1 MSLSLR
7 ARPSRT
13 AAALAL
19 LTTGALLLVG
29 CSSSTPSDGGSSQ
42 ADASTRTVTDMLDR
56 KVVVPQQVD
65 RVLALH
71 PIPTTLIARLAPDAQ
86 VSVDT
91 VYQNRY
97 LTDTSLQV
105 YTPDRLTALKALPVT
120 NVYFKEPSDEQLLEL
135 DPDVV
140 ITMVGDQQ
148 IDERQDQL
156 GIPTVA
162 VSKSPIA
169 VYEQTIRLVGQ
180 VVGNEKDADAM
191 ADFWR
196 DTAAAV
202 QTETDKVPQS
212 ERPTVMYTGQNGN
225 LLVTP
230 GSSTV
235 FGTSI
240 TQAGG
245 KNVGDS
251 LSGTDVEANEI
262 SIEQV
267 IAWDPDIIIAASQEV
282 KDQIMA
288 APEWA
293 PLSAVQNDK
302 VVVPPAYASM
312 DGLTAVVGMV
322 WAQGVLLHGDDA
334 DAQDHLAEVM
344 REYYTLYF
352 ERDITDAEIAQ
363 VTP

>member
-13 AAALAL
+13 AAALAT
-19 LTTGALLLVG
+19 LTAGALMLVG
-29 CSSSTPSDGGSSQ
+29 CAGDTPSDDRS
-42 ADASTRTVTDMLDR
+42 DATTRTVTDMLDR
-56 KVVVPQQVD
+56 EVVVPQQVD
-65 RVLALH
+65 RILALH
-71 PIPTTLIARLAPDAQ
+71 PIPTTLIARLAPGAQ

-97 LTDTSLQV
+97 LTDTSLPV
-105 YTPDRLTALKALPVT
+105 YPADRLAALTSLPVT
-120 NVYFKEPSDEQLLEL
+120 NVYFKDPSAEQLLEL
-135 DPDVV
+135 DPDVI
-140 ITMVGDQQ
+140 ITMVGDPQV
-148 IDERQDQL
+148 DERQNQL

-169 VYEQTIRLVGQ
+169 AYEQTIRLVGQ

-202 QTETDKVPQS
+202 QAETDTVPEG

-230 GSSTV
+230 GSDTV

-240 TQAGG
+240 GQAGG
-245 KNVGDS
+245 KNLGDS
-251 LSGTDVEANEI
+251 LSGTDNESNEI
-262 SIEQV
+262 TVEQV
-267 IAWDPDIIIAASQEV
+267 IAWDPDVIIAASQEV
-282 KDQIMA
+282 KDQIMTL
-288 APEWA
+288 PEWA
-293 PLSAVQNDK
+293 PLSAVSNDQ
-302 VVVPPAYASM
+302 VFVPPAYASM
-312 DGLTAVVGMV
+312 DGLTAIVGMV

-334 DAQDHLAEVM
+334 DARAHLAEVM

-352 ERDITDAEIAQ
+352 GFDITDDQIAQ